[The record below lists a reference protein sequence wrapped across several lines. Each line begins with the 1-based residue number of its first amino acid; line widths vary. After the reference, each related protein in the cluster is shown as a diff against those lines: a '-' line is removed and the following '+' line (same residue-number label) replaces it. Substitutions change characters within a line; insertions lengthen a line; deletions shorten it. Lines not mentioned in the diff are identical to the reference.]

1 MGHAYEIAGHSG
13 VCLQIEAEKLPFV
26 ERAREAAEAKCFPGG
41 TFRNRKHYE
50 CIAAFGHSIP
60 EQQILMMFSP
70 ETSGGLLATVD
81 ACRGEE
87 LRGLFEANN
96 QEVWPIGEVVEGSG
110 LRVTV

>member
-1 MGHAYEIAGHSG
+1 MSG
-13 VCLQIEAEKLPFV
+13 VCLQIGAEKLPFV

-50 CIAAFGHSIP
+50 CVVDFGRSIP
-60 EQQILMMFSP
+60 EQQILILFSP

-81 ACRGEE
+81 ASRREE
-87 LRGLFEANN
+87 LRGLAEANK

-110 LRVTV
+110 IRVTA